1 MLSRN
6 RKTKMNRGTR
16 DTIAHVAGETEQALQ
31 PPGLENQR
39 DQAVGAPTDS
49 RFRPTETSGIVTD
62 RVRADLCALWAAIA
76 MAVLQRCGDRRRG
89 KPQLERGQ
97 LEVLHRLAVL
107 GQLQLPGHQAR
118 LLQLVQVH

>member
-1 MLSRN
+1 
-6 RKTKMNRGTR
+6 MNRGTR

-31 PPGLENQR
+31 PPGLEDQR

-76 MAVLQRCGDRRRG
+76 MAAQRAQRS
-89 KPQLERGQ
+89 
-97 LEVLHRLAVL
+97 
-107 GQLQLPGHQAR
+107 AR
-118 LLQLVQVH
+118 TRSVTVPLVSVGLNLLSVGAPTAWSR

>member
-62 RVRADLCALWAAIA
+62 RVRADLCARSAAGRPSRWPSCSA
-76 MAVLQRCGDRRRG
+76 AAVVAAGRRSSNG
-89 KPQLERGQ
+89 GS
-97 LEVLHRLAVL
+97 ANCFI
-107 GQLQLPGHQAR
+107 
-118 LLQLVQVH
+118 